1 MKGLLLKINGSWG
14 HFKKPETN
22 NNPLTHD
29 FITKTALM
37 GLIGAVLGIERR
49 EMASLF
55 PEFSEDLLYGVT
67 LCSPVK
73 KEPWGF
79 TFRKALKQNEKAPK
93 QMELLKTPSFL
104 VAIAWESERS
114 DQRLTSFGLAVKN
127 SEACFPPVLG
137 LHNCP
142 AELQFVTTG
151 EFEKHQGEFVTKG
164 FITDKHEVDLEKNFR
179 LAIDRIPTYQ
189 NNDFWNL
196 PEKYQK
202 VVYPF
207 DPFDEN
213 PISAKGEY
221 YQFMDGSQWVL
232 I

>member
-1 MKGLLLKINGSWG
+1 MKGLLLKIAGNWG

-37 GLIGAVLGIERR
+37 GLIGAVLGVERR

-67 LCSPVK
+67 LCNPVK

-79 TFRKALKQNEKAPK
+79 TVRDISTQESSRQHN
-93 QMELLKTPSFL
+93 ELLKSPSFL
-104 VAIAWESERS
+104 VAIAWQNERS

-127 SEACFPPVLG
+127 DEACFPPVLG

-142 AELQFVTTG
+142 AELQFVAIG
-151 EFEKHQGEFVTKG
+151 EFEKYQGEFVTKG
-164 FITDKHEVDLEKNFR
+164 FITDKHVIDLEVNFR
-179 LAIDRIPTYQ
+179 LAVDRMPTYQ

-207 DPFDEN
+207 DGN